1 MDNNEINNEIEYLI
15 NELTAAVKSLA
26 NSREL
31 IAENNYKRATNYL
44 SETEIALQAVAGR
57 VSKIKLIICSR
68 IRLLSVCL
76 SINSATLV
84 PS

>member
-31 IAENNYKRATNYL
+31 IAENKYKRATNYL

-57 VSKIKLIICSR
+57 VSKIKLII
-68 IRLLSVCL
+68 
-76 SINSATLV
+76 
-84 PS
+84 

>member
-1 MDNNEINNEIEYLI
+1 MLQCFQHFLFIVKPIITDMDNNEINNEIGYLI

-57 VSKIKLIICSR
+57 VSKIKLII
-68 IRLLSVCL
+68 
-76 SINSATLV
+76 
-84 PS
+84 

>member
-15 NELTAAVKSLA
+15 NELTTAVKSLA

-57 VSKIKLIICSR
+57 VSKIKLII
-68 IRLLSVCL
+68 
-76 SINSATLV
+76 
-84 PS
+84 

>member
-1 MDNNEINNEIEYLI
+1 LLPCFQPFLFIVKSIITDMDNNEINNEIEYLI

-57 VSKIKLIICSR
+57 VSKIKLII
-68 IRLLSVCL
+68 
-76 SINSATLV
+76 
-84 PS
+84 

>member
-31 IAENNYKRATNYL
+31 ITENNYKRATNYL

-57 VSKIKLIICSR
+57 VSKIKLII
-68 IRLLSVCL
+68 
-76 SINSATLV
+76 
-84 PS
+84 

>member
-1 MDNNEINNEIEYLI
+1 MDNNEINNEIEHLI
-15 NELTAAVKSLA
+15 NELTTAVKSLA

-57 VSKIKLIICSR
+57 VSKIKLII
-68 IRLLSVCL
+68 
-76 SINSATLV
+76 
-84 PS
+84 

>member
-1 MDNNEINNEIEYLI
+1 MDSNEINNEIEYLI

-57 VSKIKLIICSR
+57 VSKIKLII
-68 IRLLSVCL
+68 
-76 SINSATLV
+76 
-84 PS
+84 

>member
-1 MDNNEINNEIEYLI
+1 
-15 NELTAAVKSLA
+15 LTAAVKSLA

-57 VSKIKLIICSR
+57 VSKIKLII
-68 IRLLSVCL
+68 
-76 SINSATLV
+76 
-84 PS
+84 

>member
-57 VSKIKLIICSR
+57 VSKIKLII
-68 IRLLSVCL
+68 
-76 SINSATLV
+76 
-84 PS
+84 